1 MLTSKQ
7 RAYLKSIAANIDPT
21 FQVGKGGVNDAQVKQ
36 VDDYLKVHEIVK
48 IKCLDNSMHTARE
61 AAEEIASK
69 IDAEVVITIGSKAV
83 LYKRNPEKPVI
94 DLKL

>member
-21 FQVGKGGVNDAQVKQ
+21 FQVGKGGVNEAQVKQ
-36 VDDYLKVHEIVK
+36 IDDYLKVHEIVK
-48 IKCLDNSMHTARE
+48 IKCLDNSMYTARE
-61 AAEEIASK
+61 AADEIASK
-69 IDAEVVITIGSKAV
+69 IDAEIVITIGSKAV

>member
-48 IKCLDNSMHTARE
+48 IKCLDNSMYTARE

-94 DLKL
+94 ELKP